1 MGTGLRK
8 RGAENAYGVRVRK
21 TWAAPPGRSGVCAE
35 HRLNAGSREMRVRS
49 RGGDAQRG
57 GEAREFVRCVP
68 LCECTVTV
76 AEKMRLQKF
85 LAHAGVAS
93 RRAAEELIARGKV
106 RVNGKIVR
114 ELGTSVSETD
124 RVDVSGTPIVLKQ
137 EPTYLVLHKPV
148 NVMTTM
154 RDPEGRRTVADL
166 IPKGL
171 PRVVPV
177 GRLDYDTSGVLLLTN
192 DGELANVLT
201 HPRFG
206 VEKTYRAVV
215 KGRLLPDEIRRLQSG
230 VWLEEFKAGGAAVRV
245 VATRRDTSVLDIT
258 IHEGKNRQVR
268 RMFEAV
274 GHPVVALAR
283 LRFGPLRLG
292 DLPPGQTRPVT
303 ARELSQL
310 RHLLP

>member
-1 MGTGLRK
+1 M
-8 RGAENAYGVRVRK
+8 
-21 TWAAPPGRSGVCAE
+21 
-35 HRLNAGSREMRVRS
+35 
-49 RGGDAQRG
+49 
-57 GEAREFVRCVP
+57 
-68 LCECTVTV
+68 

-93 RRAAEELIARGKV
+93 RRAAEELIVRGKV

-114 ELGTSVSETD
+114 ELGTTVSETD
-124 RVDVSGTPIVLKQ
+124 RVDVSGTPIVLQ
-137 EPTYLVLHKPV
+137 NEPTYLLLHKPV

-166 IPKGL
+166 IPKGV

-206 VEKTYRAVV
+206 VDKTYRVVV

-230 VWLEEFKAGGAAVRV
+230 VWLEEFKAAGAAVRV
-245 VATRRDTSVLDIT
+245 VATRRETSVLDIT

-283 LRFGPLRLG
+283 MRFGPLRLG
-292 DLPPGQTRPVT
+292 DLQPGQTRPLT
-303 ARELSQL
+303 ARELAQL
-310 RHLLP
+310 RNLLP

>member
-1 MGTGLRK
+1 M
-8 RGAENAYGVRVRK
+8 
-21 TWAAPPGRSGVCAE
+21 
-35 HRLNAGSREMRVRS
+35 
-49 RGGDAQRG
+49 
-57 GEAREFVRCVP
+57 
-68 LCECTVTV
+68 

-93 RRAAEELIARGKV
+93 RRAAEELIVRGKV
-106 RVNGKIVR
+106 RVNGKVVR
-114 ELGTSVSETD
+114 ELGTVVSSDD
-124 RVDVSGTPIVLKQ
+124 RIDVSGTPVKLQ
-137 EPTYLVLHKPV
+137 SETAYLVMHKPV

-154 RDPEGRRTVADL
+154 RDPQGRRTVADF

-177 GRLDYDTSGVLLLTN
+177 GRLDYDTSGVLFLTN

-215 KGRLLPDEIRRLQSG
+215 KGRLLPEELRRLQGG
-230 VWLEEFKAGGAAVRV
+230 VWLEEFKATGARVKV

-274 GHPVVALAR
+274 GHTVVALAR
-283 LRFGPLRLG
+283 LRFGPVRLG
-292 DLPPGQTRPVT
+292 DLPPGQTRPPS
-303 ARELSQL
+303 ARELAQL
-310 RHLLP
+310 RNLLLIGNRGDSDRTSARI